1 VRKIEIKPSCKEFCS
16 LISQDFDL
24 IPLFATFKLPNLD
37 PLDLFKKYALDEPFA
52 FFLDSGKGPQEIARF
67 SYIGK
72 DPELIFKGKKDEIE
86 VINKEE
92 GIRRYRGNILK
103 ELQKILEKKRVA
115 PIKGLPNF
123 FSGGVGYFSYE
134 MVYLFENLPNLS
146 KDDLNLPEIFFLFFR
161 ELIAYDH
168 CKKLVYII
176 ITLDKKSFLV
186 SSYEE
191 TKDKIKEI
199 YHLLNLKK
207 IKPYQNQR
215 VVKSSS
221 KINYQSNFTKEDF
234 EKIVKTAKEYIREG
248 DIFQVNLSQRFEHQ
262 IHEHPFKI
270 YEVLR
275 SINPSPFAAYLS
287 LGNLRVVSSSPERLL
302 NVSGNKIQTRP
313 IAGTRPRGRTKKEDR
328 LLGEEL
334 SLDAKERAEHIMLV
348 DLERNDLGR
357 ICKYDSIFV
366 NELMSLERYSHV
378 IHIVSNV
385 VGELKEEISLFDILK
400 ATFPGGTITGTP
412 KIRAMEIIEELE
424 PVKRGPYTGSI
435 GWIGFNGHLDL
446 NIAIRTIII
455 KGQTAYFQV
464 GAGIVADSSPE
475 REYFE
480 TLHKA
485 KALMKALSIVRKSY

>member
-1 VRKIEIKPSCKEFCS
+1 
-16 LISQDFDL
+16 
-24 IPLFATFKLPNLD
+24 
-37 PLDLFKKYALDEPFA
+37 
-52 FFLDSGKGPQEIARF
+52 
-67 SYIGK
+67 
-72 DPELIFKGKKDEIE
+72 
-86 VINKEE
+86 
-92 GIRRYRGNILK
+92 
-103 ELQKILEKKRVA
+103 
-115 PIKGLPNF
+115 
-123 FSGGVGYFSYE
+123 
-134 MVYLFENLPNLS
+134 
-146 KDDLNLPEIFFLFFR
+146 
-161 ELIAYDH
+161 
-168 CKKLVYII
+168 